1 MRRKLH
7 LSTKSSHIRSQCI
20 PIREKSRNHIKGLLF
35 RNTLKEM
42 EVLASGVQESGV
54 ERVRTRAALFFS
66 L

>member
-1 MRRKLH
+1 MSRKLH
-7 LSTKSSHIRSQCI
+7 LSPKSSHIRSQCI

-42 EVLASGVQESGV
+42 KVLASGVQESGV
-54 ERVRTRAALFFS
+54 ERVRAESCLFFS